1 MHLNFLGL
9 FNFTAPYLPW
19 VLLAFS
25 VTLRSNAV
33 VDLLGII
40 AGAPAATQECSSH
53 SILKYTDPSISFL
66 PPRPICDLRLCLD
79 GQPGAYEDINLSM
92 FTQVTAATAW
102 RTCTWYMS
110 LLSMAFQS

>member
-33 VDLLGII
+33 VDLLGIV
-40 AGAPAATQECSSH
+40 AGAPAATQWNSSH
-53 SILKYTDPSISFL
+53 SILKYAYPLISFL
-66 PPRPICDLRLCLD
+66 PPRPICNLRLCLD
-79 GQPGAYEDINLSM
+79 G
-92 FTQVTAATAW
+92 
-102 RTCTWYMS
+102 S
-110 LLSMAFQS
+110 LGLVRI